1 MIEDVIINMV
11 RAVSFLDVKEAVEAT
26 VDFDDSIIED
36 SHTLIDKNIKL
47 VNAGLR
53 SKLTAIMEINKC
65 SEAEALEELERIRED
80 SQITGQDIDWTGGDD
95 DELDEEN
102 DMSEEEEKDENQ
114 DPDDSK
120 SGKTPVPGDKE

>member
-36 SHTLIDKNIKL
+36 SNTLIDKNIKL

-65 SEAEALEELERIRED
+65 SEVEALEELERIRED
-80 SQITGQDIDWTGGDD
+80 NQITGQDIDWTGGDD

-114 DPDDSK
+114 DLDGFK
-120 SGKTPVPGDKE
+120 SGKASDPNDKK

>member
-11 RAVSFLDVKEAVEAT
+11 RAVSFLDTGGVVDAT

-36 SHTLIDKNIKL
+36 SNTLIDKNIKL

-53 SKLTAIMEINKC
+53 SKLTAIMEINKYSE
-65 SEAEALEELERIRED
+65 SEAMKELKRIKED
-80 SQITGQDIDWTGGDD
+80 NQITGQDIDWTGGDD

-114 DPDDSK
+114 DSDDFK
-120 SGKTPVPGDKE
+120 SGKTSDSGNKK

>member
-1 MIEDVIINMV
+1 M
-11 RAVSFLDVKEAVEAT
+11 
-26 VDFDDSIIED
+26 
-36 SHTLIDKNIKL
+36 
-47 VNAGLR
+47 
-53 SKLTAIMEINKC
+53 
-65 SEAEALEELERIRED
+65 EELERIRED